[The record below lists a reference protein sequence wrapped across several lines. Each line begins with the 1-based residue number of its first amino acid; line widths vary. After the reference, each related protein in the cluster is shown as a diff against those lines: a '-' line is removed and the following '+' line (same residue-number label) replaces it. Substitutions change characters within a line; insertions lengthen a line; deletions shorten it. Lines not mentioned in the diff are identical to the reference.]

1 MPLVIDTEKEF
12 DLEDLKHDID
22 TTRQTDRWSE
32 APQKIK
38 DLFHLLEWNIIDGEH
53 TETVEFINS
62 ALEQDIGARTL
73 IAGPMATGIAE
84 VGRRFKMDEYF
95 LPEVMMS
102 AKCMQ
107 AALQV
112 LKPLI
117 VAEKTEEV
125 GTVVVGTVQGDLHD
139 IGKKIVGMMLEAAG
153 FTVVDL
159 GVTVTPDQFMKA
171 IEEHNPVIV
180 GFSALL
186 TTTMNMQWETLKRIT
201 AEGKSAG
208 VEHEVREPHIS
219 ADGERAAV
227 DREVAVYRSAVA
239 NGGGPAVD
247 RSGRRI
253 QDSGGVQI
261 DRAVQVYDLGGNRTV
276 NVQRRSAA
284 HIQIVHAVKRRPGR
298 HRQRAGGEI
307 DVIGDR
313 QGVGEYFHRTAV
325 DREGV
330 HLLDGGNLRGSAF
343 HDSLVEACGRSKLKV
358 AFPLPLLGL

>member
-186 TTTMNMQWETLKRIT
+186 TTTMNMQWETLKRIA
-201 AEGKSAG
+201 AEGK
-208 VEHEVREPHIS
+208 REDLKVFVGGAPIS
-219 ADGERAAV
+219 QNWCDKIGADAYAM
-227 DREVAVYRSAVA
+227 DALVAVEKAKACVTNLA
-239 NGGGPAVD
+239 NMKGGDPELREAMIALDVEREQAKLAAD
-247 RSGRRI
+247 
-253 QDSGGVQI
+253 
-261 DRAVQVYDLGGNRTV
+261 TV
-276 NVQRRSAA
+276 
-284 HIQIVHAVKRRPGR
+284 
-298 HRQRAGGEI
+298 
-307 DVIGDR
+307 
-313 QGVGEYFHRTAV
+313 
-325 DREGV
+325 
-330 HLLDGGNLRGSAF
+330 
-343 HDSLVEACGRSKLKV
+343 
-358 AFPLPLLGL
+358 